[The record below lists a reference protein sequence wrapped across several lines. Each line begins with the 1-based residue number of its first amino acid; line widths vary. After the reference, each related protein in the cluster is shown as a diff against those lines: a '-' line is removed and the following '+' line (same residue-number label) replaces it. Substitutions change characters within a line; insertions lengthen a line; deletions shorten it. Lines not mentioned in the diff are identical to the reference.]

1 MQSFNPNTAVWNLFL
16 LAWGGAH
23 RFLILWGETK
33 ALIHSTVTQEGGF
46 CTYQSKNVVWPRDP
60 IIKLKRQEKAPF
72 TLGPFIHSRA
82 RLCIS
87 LHMNKV
93 SGLFYRE
100 MHQARGF
107 NDKIMSRR
115 GRYFFFFCR
124 GFVLQKTKQSR
135 RLFLRKDLAVPFGP
149 PLESGFKH
157 AQDKFLSNLP
167 KFPNSTP
174 SVPRRVHGR
183 CVIHG
188 LTMWYKFLHGR
199 QIGHLQMIPEMYK
212 VEFLLCVVM
221 CICNSCKQRT
231 TATL

>member
-1 MQSFNPNTAVWNLFL
+1 MIKMWADIV
-16 LAWGGAH
+16 LAPSWCSHLIPTPLCETYSCLRGGEAH

-115 GRYFFFFCR
+115 GRYFFLQRVCVTENKAISP
-124 GFVLQKTKQSR
+124 FVSEE
-135 RLFLRKDLAVPFGP
+135 RLGSAVRSSFG
-149 PLESGFKH
+149 K
-157 AQDKFLSNLP
+157 
-167 KFPNSTP
+167 
-174 SVPRRVHGR
+174 
-183 CVIHG
+183 
-188 LTMWYKFLHGR
+188 WLHTCTG
-199 QIGHLQMIPEMYK
+199 QISI
-212 VEFLLCVVM
+212 
-221 CICNSCKQRT
+221 
-231 TATL
+231 